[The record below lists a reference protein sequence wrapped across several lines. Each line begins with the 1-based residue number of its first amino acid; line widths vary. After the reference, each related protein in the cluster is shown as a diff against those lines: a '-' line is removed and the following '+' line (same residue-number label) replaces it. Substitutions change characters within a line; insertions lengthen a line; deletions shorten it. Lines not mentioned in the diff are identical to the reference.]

1 MRIGYLVPEFPG
13 QTHVFFF
20 RELAALR
27 KLGLEPRIVST
38 RRPRKTITVHDAPQD
53 DVHYLYPPSL
63 GSLLRAS
70 VTVALA
76 GPRAWS
82 RMAAKLGALRELGLR
97 ARLRVLALFLAGAGI
112 ARIARREGW
121 AHLHV
126 HSCGDA
132 AFLGLAAH
140 IISDLPYSLT
150 LHGSLPDYG
159 PGQAQKWEDAAF
171 AIVIT
176 RTLLA
181 DVERD
186 LAGHLPPR
194 IRVAPMGVDIDRF
207 RRAGPYA
214 PWPGQGPLSVVSCAR
229 LNPCKGHHVLIEAV
243 GALNQSGIDTRLTI
257 LGADDST
264 GAYRRV
270 LEALV
275 ERLSLVDKV
284 KLPGPAKEAE
294 VVAALEAAHVFAL
307 ASQAEPL
314 GVAIMEAMSMELP
327 VVVTNAGG
335 VPELVTDGS
344 EGLLV
349 PPGAPAPLAE
359 AIALIARDP
368 SLALRLGAQGRVTV
382 ASRFHSGVSALTILD
397 CLAQGTGT
405 APN

>member
-38 RRPRKTITVHDAPQD
+38 RRPRKTITVHDAPHGD
-53 DVHYLYPPSL
+53 THYLYPPTP
-63 GSLLRAS
+63 GALLRSAI
-70 VTVALA
+70 VLLGA
-76 GPRAWS
+76 GPKAWL
-82 RMAAKLGALRELGLR
+82 RLVAKLRAMHELGLK
-97 ARLRVLALFLAGAGI
+97 AKLRTLALFLAGAEI
-112 ARIARREGW
+112 AGLARKEGW

-132 AFLGLAAH
+132 AFLGLSAH
-140 IISDLPYSLT
+140 ILSGLPYSLT

-159 PGQAQKWEDAAF
+159 PAQAQKWEEAAF

-186 LAGHLPPR
+186 LEGHLPTR
-194 IRVAPMGVDIDRF
+194 VRVAPMGVDIERF
-207 RRAGPYA
+207 RRTQPYSA
-214 PWPGQGPLSVVSCAR
+214 WIGQGPLRIVSCAR
-229 LNPCKGHHVLIEAV
+229 LNPCKGHHFLIEAV
-243 GALNQSGIDTRLTI
+243 GHLNRSGIDCQLTV

-264 GAYRRV
+264 GAYRRR
-270 LEALV
+270 LE
-275 ERLSLVDKV
+275 ELVDRLGLGDKV
-284 KLPGPAKEAE
+284 RLPGPAKEAE
-294 VVAALEAAHVFAL
+294 VVATLADAHVFAL

-335 VPELVTDGS
+335 VPELVTDGA
-344 EGLLV
+344 EGILV
-349 PPGAPAPLAE
+349 PPGEVVSLAE
-359 AIALIARDP
+359 AISRIARDP
-368 SLALRLGAQGRVTV
+368 DLARRLGTQGRATV
-382 ASRFHSGVSALTILD
+382 ASRFHSGVSALVMRE
-397 CLAQGTGT
+397 CLTSVAEPVP
-405 APN
+405 A